1 MESIEV
7 LRKLRSNVLGLISEL
22 STEQLNKIPDGF
34 NNNIVWNLGHI
45 IAAQQGVCYK
55 RAGLDTIV
63 SEEFFESYRPGTKPQ
78 KFVDAEEIE
87 HIKEL
92 LFSTLDRFE
101 ADAQKGIFTAYT
113 PVVTRYGVELTNITD
128 AVNFLPFHDGFH
140 MGYMMALR
148 RLINRD

>member
-55 RAGLDTIV
+55 RAGLDTVV

-140 MGYMMALR
+140 MGYVMALR
-148 RLINRD
+148 RVMNLS

>member
-55 RAGLDTIV
+55 RAGLDTVV
-63 SEEFFESYRPGTKPQ
+63 SEEFFESYKPGTKPQ

-128 AVNFLPFHDGFH
+128 AVNFLPFHDGVH
-140 MGYMMALR
+140 MGYVMALR
-148 RLINRD
+148 RVMNLS

>member
-1 MESIEV
+1 M
-7 LRKLRSNVLGLISEL
+7 LGLISEL

-45 IAAQQGVCYK
+45 IAAQQGICYK
-55 RAGLDTIV
+55 RAGLETIV
-63 SEEFFESYRPGTKPQ
+63 SGEFFESYRPGTKPQ

-101 ADAQKGIFTAYT
+101 ADAQKGIFMEYT

-140 MGYMMALR
+140 MGYVMALR
-148 RLINRD
+148 RIVNQA

>member
-140 MGYMMALR
+140 MGYVMALR
-148 RLINRD
+148 RIVNQA